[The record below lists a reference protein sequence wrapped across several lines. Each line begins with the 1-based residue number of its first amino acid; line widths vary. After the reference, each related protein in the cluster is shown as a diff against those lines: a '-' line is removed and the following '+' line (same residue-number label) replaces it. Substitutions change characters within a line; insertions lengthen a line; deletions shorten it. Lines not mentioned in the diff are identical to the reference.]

1 MVDGAAN
8 AALLHGQPCLRLS
21 LTHGDSLTVL
31 LQGAQ
36 VVSWV
41 AGGQERLFLSPHS
54 RWDGQSA
61 VHGGVPIC
69 FPQFNQRGPLPKH
82 GFARNLAWHP
92 EPALSVSGGVRQ
104 VFCLRDSERTRQWW
118 PASFVATY
126 TIDLQ
131 PGCLQLTLKV
141 HNPGGAPWAFT
152 GALHT
157 YLAVGAVGQATLHG
171 LGGQP
176 EWNAV
181 TDQHALGARVIGFD
195 GEFDRVYQAPDQPLV
210 LHDGGKSLE
219 IAQSPSFSQ
228 TVVWNPGASRAAD
241 LPDLLPQGQ
250 ARMLCV
256 EAAQLLTPV
265 TLPAGASWQGWQRL
279 RVV

>member
-1 MVDGAAN
+1 MVDGAAQ

-21 LTHGDSLTVL
+21 LSNGDSLTVL
-31 LQGAQ
+31 QQGAQ

-61 VHGGVPIC
+61 VRGGVPIC

-82 GFARNLAWHP
+82 GFARNVMWQP
-92 EPALSVSGGVRQ
+92 EPQQSSADGVRQ
-104 VFCLRDSERTRQWW
+104 VFFLRDSDRTRQWW

-131 PGCLQLTLKV
+131 PDCLQLTLEV
-141 HNPGGAPWAFT
+141 HNPEGPAWTFT

-157 YLAVGAVGQATLHG
+157 YLAVGDVGQATLHG
-171 LGGQP
+171 LGDQP
-176 EWNAV
+176 EWDAV
-181 TDQHALGARVIGFD
+181 TDRHALGAHVIGFD
-195 GEFDRVYQAPDQPLV
+195 GEFDRVYQAPEQPLV
-210 LHDGGKSLE
+210 LQEGGQRLE
-219 IAQSPSFSQ
+219 IAQSSSFSQ
-228 TVVWNPGASRAAD
+228 TVVWNPGASRAAE

-256 EAAQLLTPV
+256 EAAQVLSPV
-265 TLPAGASWQGWQRL
+265 TLPAGARWQGWQRL
-279 RVV
+279 RLL